1 MEQVYDLST
10 QRNTHQTVDLCG
22 VYSWRLLMMSPSLHI
37 DDDRIYVVAGEQD
50 CSSPIIAEEEC
61 CFCL

>member
-1 MEQVYDLST
+1 
-10 QRNTHQTVDLCG
+10 
-22 VYSWRLLMMSPSLHI
+22 MMSPSLHI